1 MVTSRGRLL
10 GLQNGAVAQ
19 GYCFPLPTKLLGSLP
34 TPGMVPIASELLR
47 IVAPTEVT
55 LATVTLLC
63 CRPGYFQTPKL
74 GLALRLLPLP

>member
-1 MVTSRGRLL
+1 MVRGPGVLL
-10 GLQNGAVAQ
+10 
-19 GYCFPLPTKLLGSLP
+19 PLPTKLLGSLP
-34 TPGMVPIASELLR
+34 TLGMVPIASELLR